1 LASVGGSARPA
12 STTCGARDAAGS
24 VLGGS
29 NVHAVQ
35 RTASQRHRSR
45 RGLIAALGAARH
57 TPVARVVTWHDR
69 AVIVESDA
77 PARLDRLPWG
87 RFHWLVVIALGV
99 TWTLDGLEVTLAGAV
114 SSALKESPAL
124 ALDDAQV
131 GASASAYL
139 AGAVIG
145 ALAFGWLTDL
155 LGRRRL
161 FFITLG
167 VYAVATGA
175 TAFAWDFWSLALFRF
190 LTGAGI
196 GGEYAAINSAIQ
208 ELIPAR
214 FRGRTDLA
222 INGSFWLGAMLGSL
236 GTAVLLEPG
245 LFPPDLGWRLAFGLG
260 AALGLGVL
268 VFRRTL
274 PESPRWLL
282 VHGRVA
288 EAEAIVTAI
297 ERSLPRVPASDAPL
311 ARLRLHVRDRPVRLV
326 DLAVSLFR
334 RYPRRA
340 ALGLVLMTA
349 QAFFYNAIFFTYA
362 LVLGRFFAVPADDVG
377 LYLLPFALSNFVGPL
392 ALGFLFDRWG
402 RKPMITAT
410 YAASGLLLGGTA
422 LLFLNGALTAA
433 TQTLAFTVVFFFAS
447 AAASAAYLTVS
458 ECFPLEVRALAI
470 AVFYA
475 LGTGLG
481 GVAAPWLFGAL
492 IATGEAGAVT
502 AGYALGAALML
513 VAAGVEAWLG
523 VAAER
528 RALEDV
534 ASPISLAGD

>member
-1 LASVGGSARPA
+1 
-12 STTCGARDAAGS
+12 
-24 VLGGS
+24 
-29 NVHAVQ
+29 
-35 RTASQRHRSR
+35 
-45 RGLIAALGAARH
+45 
-57 TPVARVVTWHDR
+57 
-69 AVIVESDA
+69 VILESDA
-77 PARLDRLPWG
+77 PARLDRLPWS

-114 SSALKESPAL
+114 SPALKDSPSL
-124 ALDDAQV
+124 ALDDAQI

-139 AGAVIG
+139 AGAVLG
-145 ALAFGWLTDL
+145 ALVFGWLTDL

-167 VYAVATGA
+167 VYVAATAA
-175 TAFAWDFWSLALFRF
+175 TAFSWDFWSFAAFRF

-214 FRGRTDLA
+214 YRGRTDLA
-222 INGSFWLGAMLGSL
+222 INGSFWLGAILGSL
-236 GTAVLLEPG
+236 GTTVLLEPG
-245 LFPPDLGWRLAFGLG
+245 RFPEDVGWRLAFGLG
-260 AALGLGVL
+260 AVLGLSVL

-282 VHGRVA
+282 VHGRVV
-288 EAEAIVTAI
+288 EADAIVAAI
-297 ERSLPRVPASDAPL
+297 ERTVRGAASPPGESLPKL
-311 ARLRLHVRDRPVRLV
+311 RLRARTRTVGLI

-334 RYPRRA
+334 RHPRRS

-362 LVLGRFFAVPADDVG
+362 LVLARFFGVAAQDVG
-377 LYLLPFALSNFVGPL
+377 LYLLPFAVSNFLGPL
-392 ALGFLFDRWG
+392 ALGWLFDHWG

-410 YAASGLLLGGTA
+410 YAISGALLGVTA
-422 LLFLNGALTAA
+422 LLFVNGALTAA
-433 TQTLAFTVVFFFAS
+433 TQTLAFTAVFFFAS

-475 LGTGLG
+475 LGTALG
-481 GVAAPWLFGAL
+481 GVAAPWVFGKL
-492 IATGEAGAVT
+492 IATGEPGAIA
-502 AGYALGAALML
+502 AGYAFGAGLML
-513 VAAGVEAWLG
+513 IAAAVEAWLG
-523 VAAER
+523 VRAER
-528 RALEDV
+528 RSLEEV
-534 ASPISLAGD
+534 ASPLSLVED